1 MRPMKHFVF
10 PTKAKADAFIADLQS
25 QGVVEQEVGHT
36 SFHRRNAVQGATT
49 TSTQMQTVATEVVDG
64 GGDAGDMAGGA
75 LKGGAIGTVAGL
87 AAGALVAATGGL
99 AAIPVVLGLGV
110 GAAAGMA
117 DGAVHGHGME
127 EHTASRYEE
136 NYHLEDEHYDRLT
149 SSMGS
154 EGVPVAVEDNVPS
167 DIVEATA
174 ARHGGQH
181 VSASA

>member
-1 MRPMKHFVF
+1 MKHFVF
-10 PTKAKADAFIADLQS
+10 PSKDKADAFIADLQR

-36 SFHRRNAVQGATT
+36 SFHRRSAVQGAA
-49 TSTQMQTVATEVVDG
+49 TSTEMQTVTTEVVDG

-127 EHTASRYEE
+127 EHAGRRYEE
-136 NYHLEDEHYDRLT
+136 NYHLEDAHYDRLQ
-149 SSMGS
+149 SEMGT
-154 EGVPVAVEDNVPS
+154 EGVPVAVEDAVPA

-174 ARHGGQH
+174 ARHGGRM
-181 VSASA
+181 VSAA